1 MFESPGGQPILE
13 VWWWSVVTQARGHG
27 AMAEQWYYVDGA
39 GGQAGPVDVDGL
51 KGLLKSN
58 DITMETLVWCDG
70 QGDWEGIDDL
80 PALKARVKPKSKP
93 PPPPVPAKKAAP
105 PPPPAAKA
113 AHPPRRRS
121 SLDALKVGDAGNCQY
136 TGKRRVSGRAMAR
149 ASANAHWVEKVTVD
163 GVAYYHNAALEK
175 VTYDKPDE
183 LKSADELKTESGS
196 WVWVRDDAEAW
207 LPARVVSKLGQGT
220 VKVQMRDSGK
230 GLTLK
235 QSDNQPLWPLTLS
248 SLGRLEDDLVM
259 LDSLNQAAMVHD
271 LKERYK
277 SDDIYTRVAVWK
289 SNLQPDFNVRVI
301 ERWVGASHTV
311 LVSINPFKRLPIYG
325 VNLMREFA
333 EPAPNRLLPPHPFAV
348 ANGAYLRLR
357 VDAENQAILI
367 SGESGAGKT
376 EATKQ
381 CLSFLAEVAGST
393 NNVEQRVLSA
403 NPVLEAFGNA
413 KTVRNNNSSRFGRW
427 MEVHFDNRGAIASA
441 RRELPPRSR
450 ASAPGQD
457 ERSYHVFYQLGLS
470 GRHAS
475 SGVAGTSAAHGFLSL
490 GSADKAAGVDDAADF
505 RDVESALEQLAF
517 DDAEVAALFS
527 LTAGCLRVG
536 DIEFA
541 PAGDGSAAGAR
552 ALAKA
557 AYGRL
562 FDWLVKR
569 INVAVAQ
576 GGAAGGKF
584 IGVLDIFG
592 FEIFE
597 SNSFEQLC
605 INYTNEKLQQHFN
618 RHTFKEEENLY
629 RSEGI
634 DFEPVPFIDNQ
645 PVLDLIEKKPDGLLL
660 ALDDVVNAPQG
671 SDAKWMARCEKS
683 HAAKKEWV
691 DVSEKHKGSRGRG
704 VKQKGDEEFFTVRH
718 YAGAVTYHIV
728 GFCEKNKDPLG
739 RNLYDLLSLKAPAFP
754 LVGKELFPD
763 LGRNPRR
770 QPTIAGQFRKQLS
783 ALMKIVDAADP
794 CYVRCVKPNQ
804 QKKARLFDAKSSIEQ
819 MTYAGVFEAVKIR
832 KSGYPF
838 RLPHRRFAARYRPL
852 VAAHSLGDGSDR
864 DKCRALLK
872 NLNQDFGAVK
882 MGATMV
888 LYRSPEHRVLE
899 LLRNLALEKLVPKAQ
914 RGARAGM
921 GRRYLAVLKRVKADL
936 KTLLASPR
944 ANDAKALD
952 RADRRFA
959 LQERLDLDPLFKK
972 LAAASNPSYQDL
984 ADGVRR
990 ADKIKDVPGTPEQM
1004 ALEKK
1009 VREKLLTLA
1018 KKKIDPIA
1026 KEAAAILDE
1035 DLMRT
1040 VAEDAANA
1048 CYENE
1053 DVLEIKKYLAMPA
1066 DKLIKEQLKRAKATD
1081 DPDRVVNREIKL
1093 KALMLETFGASFS
1106 FEKVAAL
1113 RDASDWASRKSFFSS
1128 AATRASLA
1136 EGFLVYDSRPIHLA
1150 LTEPPAD
1157 YAEKKKFD
1165 KKAVN
1170 LFKGLLGFMGCTKH
1184 PYPETLCAE
1193 ALETALNDP
1202 APHPLRLELYCQL
1215 MKQLSGAAAG
1225 DVQTKAWDFLAVAFH
1240 AFPPPTRAGFDN
1252 VVAYFIS
1259 KNAPPEKK
1267 EKLTAA
1273 LHAGVYGGARATPI
1287 KADAIPNII
1296 ASTFGGEIS
1305 ARFLDHDLI
1314 KAGASKVP
1322 PPPPPS
1328 AD

>member
-58 DITMETLVWCDG
+58 DITMETLVW
-70 QGDWEGIDDL
+70 
-80 PALKARVKPKSKP
+80 
-93 PPPPVPAKKAAP
+93 
-105 PPPPAAKA
+105 
-113 AHPPRRRS
+113 PRTRRGAGRRS
-121 SLDALKVGDAGNCQY
+121 TLKVGDAGNCQY

-220 VKVQMRDSGK
+220 VK
-230 GLTLK
+230 
-235 QSDNQPLWPLTLS
+235 
-248 SLGRLEDDLVM
+248 
-259 LDSLNQAAMVHD
+259 AAMVHD

-289 SNLQPDFNVRVI
+289 SNLQPDFN
-301 ERWVGASHTV
+301 
-311 LVSINPFKRLPIYG
+311 RLPIYG

-441 RRELPPRSR
+441 RVENYLLEKSR
-450 ASAPGQD
+450 
-457 ERSYHVFYQLGLS
+457 
-470 GRHAS
+470 
-475 SGVAGTSAAHGFLSL
+475 
-490 GSADKAAGVDDAADF
+490 
-505 RDVESALEQLAF
+505 
-517 DDAEVAALFS
+517 
-527 LTAGCLRVG
+527 
-536 DIEFA
+536 
-541 PAGDGSAAGAR
+541 
-552 ALAKA
+552 
-557 AYGRL
+557 
-562 FDWLVKR
+562 
-569 INVAVAQ
+569 
-576 GGAAGGKF
+576 GAAGGKF

-660 ALDDVVNAPQG
+660 ALDDV
-671 SDAKWMARCEKS
+671 
-683 HAAKKEWV
+683 
-691 DVSEKHKGSRGRG
+691 
-704 VKQKGDEEFFTVRH
+704 KGDEEFFTVRH

-952 RADRRFA
+952 RATR
-959 LQERLDLDPLFKK
+959 P
-972 LAAASNPSYQDL
+972 
-984 ADGVRR
+984 
-990 ADKIKDVPGTPEQM
+990 T
-1004 ALEKK
+1004 
-1009 VREKLLTLA
+1009 
-1018 KKKIDPIA
+1018 
-1026 KEAAAILDE
+1026 
-1035 DLMRT
+1035 
-1040 VAEDAANA
+1040 

>member
-93 PPPPVPAKKAAP
+93 PPPPVPAKGRAAAAAGRQGRTRAAP
-105 PPPPAAKA
+105 
-113 AHPPRRRS
+113 
-121 SLDALKVGDAGNCQY
+121 V
-136 TGKRRVSGRAMAR
+136 
-149 ASANAHWVEKVTVD
+149 
-163 GVAYYHNAALEK
+163 

-289 SNLQPDFNVRVI
+289 SNLQPDFN
-301 ERWVGASHTV
+301 
-311 LVSINPFKRLPIYG
+311 RLPIYG

-381 CLSFLAEVAGST
+381 CLSFLEVA
-393 NNVEQRVLSA
+393 
-403 NPVLEAFGNA
+403 AFGNA

-441 RRELPPRSR
+441 RVENYLLEKSR
-450 ASAPGQD
+450 VCGQAKD

-490 GSADKAAGVDDAADF
+490 GSADKAAASAAADF
-505 RDVESALEQLAF
+505 SDVESALEQLAF

-541 PAGDGSAAGAR
+541 PAGDGSAVANGDVAEDAAGLLGCAASDLSEALVCTAIEAGAR

-645 PVLDLIEKKPDGLLL
+645 PGSGEVDG
-660 ALDDVVNAPQG
+660 
-671 SDAKWMARCEKS
+671 
-683 HAAKKEWV
+683 AAKSPRQKEWV

-728 GFCEKNKDPLG
+728 GFCEKNKDPWAG
-739 RNLYDLLSLKAPAFP
+739 TCDLLAEGARVP
-754 LVGKELFPD
+754 LVGKALPD

-794 CYVRCVKPNQ
+794 CYV
-804 QKKARLFDAKSSIEQ
+804 
-819 MTYAGVFEAVKIR
+819 
-832 KSGYPF
+832 
-838 RLPHRRFAARYRPL
+838 
-852 VAAHSLGDGSDR
+852 SDR

-952 RADRRFA
+952 RAVDAARAALGPHMSVYPHTPHELALAKDRRFA

-1009 VREKLLTLA
+1009 
-1018 KKKIDPIA
+1018 
-1026 KEAAAILDE
+1026 
-1035 DLMRT
+1035 
-1040 VAEDAANA
+1040 
-1048 CYENE
+1048 

-1113 RDASDWASRKSFFSS
+1113 RDASDWASRKSS
-1128 AATRASLA
+1128 
-1136 EGFLVYDSRPIHLA
+1136 
-1150 LTEPPAD
+1150 
-1157 YAEKKKFD
+1157 
-1165 KKAVN
+1165 
-1170 LFKGLLGFMGCTKH
+1170 
-1184 PYPETLCAE
+1184 
-1193 ALETALNDP
+1193 TAN
-1202 APHPLRLELYCQL
+1202 
-1215 MKQLSGAAAG
+1215 
-1225 DVQTKAWDFLAVAFH
+1225 
-1240 AFPPPTRAGFDN
+1240 
-1252 VVAYFIS
+1252 
-1259 KNAPPEKK
+1259 
-1267 EKLTAA
+1267 
-1273 LHAGVYGGARATPI
+1273 
-1287 KADAIPNII
+1287 
-1296 ASTFGGEIS
+1296 
-1305 ARFLDHDLI
+1305 
-1314 KAGASKVP
+1314 
-1322 PPPPPS
+1322 
-1328 AD
+1328 

>member
-1 MFESPGGQPILE
+1 
-13 VWWWSVVTQARGHG
+13 
-27 AMAEQWYYVDGA
+27 
-39 GGQAGPVDVDGL
+39 
-51 KGLLKSN
+51 
-58 DITMETLVWCDG
+58 
-70 QGDWEGIDDL
+70 
-80 PALKARVKPKSKP
+80 
-93 PPPPVPAKKAAP
+93 
-105 PPPPAAKA
+105 
-113 AHPPRRRS
+113 
-121 SLDALKVGDAGNCQY
+121 
-136 TGKRRVSGRAMAR
+136 MAR

-277 SDDIYTRVAVWK
+277 SDDIYTRVAVW
-289 SNLQPDFNVRVI
+289 
-301 ERWVGASHTV
+301 VGASHTV

-441 RRELPPRSR
+441 RVENYLLEKSR
-450 ASAPGQD
+450 VCGQAKD

-541 PAGDGSAAGAR
+541 PAGDGSAVANGDVAEDAAGLLGCAASDLSEALVCTAIEVRGTRTLSPCAPAAAKAGAR

-936 KTLLASPR
+936 KTL
-944 ANDAKALD
+944 
-952 RADRRFA
+952 
-959 LQERLDLDPLFKK
+959 
-972 LAAASNPSYQDL
+972 
-984 ADGVRR
+984 
-990 ADKIKDVPGTPEQM
+990 
-1004 ALEKK
+1004 
-1009 VREKLLTLA
+1009 
-1018 KKKIDPIA
+1018 
-1026 KEAAAILDE
+1026 
-1035 DLMRT
+1035 
-1040 VAEDAANA
+1040 
-1048 CYENE
+1048 
-1053 DVLEIKKYLAMPA
+1053 
-1066 DKLIKEQLKRAKATD
+1066 
-1081 DPDRVVNREIKL
+1081 
-1093 KALMLETFGASFS
+1093 
-1106 FEKVAAL
+1106 
-1113 RDASDWASRKSFFSS
+1113 
-1128 AATRASLA
+1128 
-1136 EGFLVYDSRPIHLA
+1136 
-1150 LTEPPAD
+1150 
-1157 YAEKKKFD
+1157 
-1165 KKAVN
+1165 
-1170 LFKGLLGFMGCTKH
+1170 
-1184 PYPETLCAE
+1184 
-1193 ALETALNDP
+1193 
-1202 APHPLRLELYCQL
+1202 
-1215 MKQLSGAAAG
+1215 
-1225 DVQTKAWDFLAVAFH
+1225 
-1240 AFPPPTRAGFDN
+1240 
-1252 VVAYFIS
+1252 
-1259 KNAPPEKK
+1259 
-1267 EKLTAA
+1267 
-1273 LHAGVYGGARATPI
+1273 
-1287 KADAIPNII
+1287 
-1296 ASTFGGEIS
+1296 
-1305 ARFLDHDLI
+1305 
-1314 KAGASKVP
+1314 
-1322 PPPPPS
+1322 
-1328 AD
+1328 